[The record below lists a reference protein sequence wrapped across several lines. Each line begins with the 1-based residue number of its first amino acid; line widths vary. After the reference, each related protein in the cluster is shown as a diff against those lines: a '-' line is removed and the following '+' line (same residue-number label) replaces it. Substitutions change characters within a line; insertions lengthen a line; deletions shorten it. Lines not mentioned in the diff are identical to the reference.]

1 MLLIIVG
8 GLLCISGLID
18 INLPRWADIKN
29 EVTIFSGIVVVLW
42 VLSGVLTAVDHFRF
56 GGWIDDGPTGADQ
69 FASSYCHAVIEG
81 NDDIAA
87 EMVAP
92 YLAKNFTDFS
102 ERLQAIRRELGNAK
116 TQVTADALGTVD
128 HVFFRALLPNLR
140 QLEVAPSAVVAFVPI
155 VSDVDVPVGSPIK
168 VIQLLIAVP
177 FGKFEVIESKVVE
190 TTRPQILT

>member
-102 ERLQAIRRELGNAK
+102 ERLQAIRRELGNLRAYCFRCRRPRRFPDQGYS
-116 TQVTADALGTVD
+116 TIDCGT
-128 HVFFRALLPNLR
+128 FREIRGN
-140 QLEVAPSAVVAFVPI
+140 
-155 VSDVDVPVGSPIK
+155 
-168 VIQLLIAVP
+168 
-177 FGKFEVIESKVVE
+177 
-190 TTRPQILT
+190 